1 MLLLKTLANYTWAW
15 LKIPFLVPKPVQLQ
29 IEPSSICNLRCRMCN
44 LNKNKGKD
52 FILKL
57 SNYQKIL
64 QQLTPLKSINL
75 TGVGESLINPNLTKL
90 IKIAKSKDISVS
102 LITNAQLLNKKLIKK
117 IIDSK
122 IDIISISMESG
133 IAKTYQ
139 SIRLGASFKK
149 LKENCQNLVN
159 YNRQQQ
165 QQTEIYINI
174 LLSQQNID
182 NLQHIFTIIDF
193 AKQIGISNI
202 TCQNAHDIRSTKM
215 DNYYFNKND
224 LLNRKF
230 QQTKEY
236 AQKANIKIQ
245 LPATKI
251 KKNSCYYP
259 WVYPQITSSGQLL
272 PCCVLP
278 QFANYSQIVKKFSWG
293 NLNKQ
298 NFKTAWNNQS
308 AYKFRKQFKNNPYC
322 QHCSKYLGIL

>member
-230 QQTKEY
+230 QQ
-236 AQKANIKIQ
+236 IK
-245 LPATKI
+245 
-251 KKNSCYYP
+251 
-259 WVYPQITSSGQLL
+259 
-272 PCCVLP
+272 
-278 QFANYSQIVKKFSWG
+278 
-293 NLNKQ
+293 
-298 NFKTAWNNQS
+298 
-308 AYKFRKQFKNNPYC
+308 
-322 QHCSKYLGIL
+322 